1 MDLYTIAKNCGIP
14 EVTAT
19 LDEVEEMGRLDDL
32 IDYIDGEDLG
42 EEEIINLL
50 MDDCETMDALG
61 AISYVG
67 LDDFSRFVIEAQEMG
82 DYITLESVIDVY
94 GDTTAEQLRDMVEGC
109 SLADHLYYDTDL
121 DAVEV
126 DDDLLDLI
134 WWDE

>member
-1 MDLYTIAKNCGIP
+1 MDLCEIAKNCGIP
-14 EVTAT
+14 EVSAT
-19 LDEVEEMGRLDDL
+19 LDQVEEMGLLDDL
-32 IDYIDGEDLG
+32 IDYIEGEEMG
-42 EEEIINLL
+42 GEEIIDLL
-50 MDDCETMDALG
+50 IDDCETMDAIG

-67 LDDFSRFVIEAQEMG
+67 LDDFSRFIVEAQEMG

-94 GDTTAEQLRDMVEGC
+94 GDTTAEQLAAMVEGC